1 MSNFFEDLTNLVTD
15 NTVTRVLVWTLLI
28 LLLSAAVA
36 AGLVVLLLKFIFR
49 HTA

>member
-1 MSNFFEDLTNLVTD
+1 MSFFEELNNLVTE
-15 NTVTRVLVWTLLI
+15 NTVARVLVWTLLI